1 MAQPLRLAATLDA
14 LEPIRAFVEEAAA
27 DAGLDRKRSYRLM
40 LAVDEI
46 ATNVITHG
54 YQEAGLAGDVVI
66 YRELDV
72 GALTITLEDDA
83 IPFDPF
89 TLASPDDLDAPIEER
104 GIGGLGVFL
113 TIRGVDSFLYRRVG
127 ERNHNVFVM
136 HRGGDADGR

>member
-27 DAGLDRKRSYRLM
+27 LAGLDRKRSYRLM

-54 YQEAGLAGDVVI
+54 YQEAGLTGDVVI
-66 YRELDV
+66 YRELDEA
-72 GALTITLEDDA
+72 ALTITLEDDA
-83 IPFDPF
+83 IPFDPYS
-89 TLASPDDLDAPIEER
+89 LATPDDLDAPIEER

-113 TIRGVDSFLYRRVG
+113 SLHGVDTFLYRRAA
-127 ERNHNVFVM
+127 EKNHNVFVM
-136 HRGGDADGR
+136 KREGESDGR

>member
-66 YRELDV
+66 YRELDE

-136 HRGGDADGR
+136 HRGEDADGR

>member
-1 MAQPLRLAATLDA
+1 VAQPLRLAATLDA

-66 YRELDV
+66 YRELDA
-72 GALTITLEDDA
+72 GTLTITLEDDA

-136 HRGGDADGR
+136 QRGGDADGR